1 MLEPNTVACR
11 VNPLKTE
18 KTSPFPKE
26 AFERFSKTEL
36 LAVVRVMHR
45 ILDADRRRDL
55 ERIVTELPTLFPHP
69 TGPREVET
77 DVEEHASPFEVP
89 SFKDEHTYRLFHYV
103 FSCLSKAQAKMDTT
117 KTGQFRVNKDR
128 CRLSP
133 RELTVLLWMKE
144 GKTNWE
150 IARILGLSERTV
162 RFHAGSIFEKLDV
175 TSRTQAVAR
184 ALGTG
189 LIAS

>member
-1 MLEPNTVACR
+1 MLGPNTVACR
-11 VNPLKTE
+11 VNPVETE
-18 KTSPFPKE
+18 KTSSFPME

-55 ERIVTELPTLFPHP
+55 ERIVTDLPTLVNDTETHDGPP
-69 TGPREVET
+69 EIREEGAVLGERSSTGDRPY
-77 DVEEHASPFEVP
+77 HLLNYF
-89 SFKDEHTYRLFHYV
+89 FW
-103 FSCLSKAQAKMDTT
+103 CLSKAQT
-117 KTGQFRVNKDR
+117 KIDSAQVNRLNIDKR
-128 CRLSP
+128 SCHLSP

-150 IARILGLSERTV
+150 IARIIGLSERTV
-162 RFHAGSIFEKLDV
+162 RFHVGSIFEKLDV

-184 ALGTG
+184 ALGAG

>member
-1 MLEPNTVACR
+1 MKSQYFTAEGSLPYLATDLFNG
-11 VNPLKTE
+11 L
-18 KTSPFPKE
+18 
-26 AFERFSKTEL
+26 SKGEL
-36 LAVVRVMHR
+36 VTALVFMHR
-45 ILDADRRRDL
+45 ILGAEKRRDL
-55 ERIVTELPTLFPHP
+55 ERLVTELPELFGH
-69 TGPREVET
+69 THDRGSDRWEQGGFRGK
-77 DVEEHASPFEVP
+77 SP
-89 SFKDEHTYRLFHYV
+89 SSSEHTYHVLSYFI
-103 FSCLSKAQAKMDTT
+103 SCLSKAQARIDSAKPGSTT
-117 KTGQFRVNKDR
+117 CVKRS

-162 RFHAGSIFEKLDV
+162 RFHVGSIFEKLDV

-184 ALGTG
+184 ALGSG